1 MIGTIAPQ
9 FLVDVEEE
17 EDVVM
22 VGEVA
27 TNDLF
32 NLILMIK
39 IY

>member
-9 FLVDVEEE
+9 FFVDVEEE
-17 EDVVM
+17 EDVVV

-27 TNDLF
+27 ANNLF

-39 IY
+39 IH